1 MAGIDAADRRTRYQR
16 LHSALN
22 NRQDRS
28 VPQRFD
34 IDPGHGAKLASRDA
48 RRNIAG
54 SVSFAAAASAAM
66 GDDDCRLAYFGQQ
79 AFQEFHLIGK
89 RYRCP
94 VVDIRRAAGK
104 VDRMAGMTGGRQAG
118 RDSLPDPASL
128 PGAMHINPISSAS
141 FKRAL
146 PD

>member
-1 MAGIDAADRRTRYQR
+1 VAFRVRKHWRMAGIDAADRRTRYQR

-54 SVSFAAAASAAM
+54 GVMPLLPLWAM
-66 GDDDCRLAYFGQQ
+66 T
-79 AFQEFHLIGK
+79 I
-89 RYRCP
+89 
-94 VVDIRRAAGK
+94 AG
-104 VDRMAGMTGGRQAG
+104 
-118 RDSLPDPASL
+118 S
-128 PGAMHINPISSAS
+128 PISDSRRFRNS
-141 FKRAL
+141 T
-146 PD
+146 